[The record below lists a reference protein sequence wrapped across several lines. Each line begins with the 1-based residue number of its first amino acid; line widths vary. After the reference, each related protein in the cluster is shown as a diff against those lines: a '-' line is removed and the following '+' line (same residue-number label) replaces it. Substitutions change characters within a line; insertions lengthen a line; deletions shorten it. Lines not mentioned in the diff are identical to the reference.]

1 MSKINTE
8 LLSDPIQ
15 TIPLKK
21 FSFYK
26 SRWRFLAISLVLIL
40 CGLAFSLI
48 FGITLDIQFRGG
60 SLLSYTI
67 SGDIDLLEAERV
79 AESTLNLPVSVQQT
93 TSIQAE
99 GGKQVNALVISVA
112 GNRALS
118 NDQQLQLNDVLGKA
132 FPESRPELLQSTL
145 VDPFI
150 GREVLFNGLL
160 ALGIASILIVLY
172 VWIRFR
178 TISGASA
185 GVFSLLCL
193 LHDVIISFFV
203 FVAMRQPLDETVIAV
218 VLSILGWSVNDTIVI
233 FDRIRENEQ
242 LYGKDKTLP
251 ELVDLSIKQSLSRT
265 IITSVCTFL
274 AVFIAYIFAVVYNI
288 KSIRIFA
295 LPLMVGIVVGSYSS
309 ICLATPFWAM
319 WKIRRSKQAAD

>member
-1 MSKINTE
+1 MAIAIPQQTLTYRASRNYPIDGGVGANVIIAERIKEEAQRDYDPHRRFIRFDRAFSSILDGNVTVAIAAVCLMVFGTGSMLFFAYSLLVGVILNLICGAFLSHIMTRSLIEFKALRKPWFFNAGGRTQCRGGERMSKINTE

-178 TISGASA
+178 TISAPRPVFFTLVSSA
-185 GVFSLLCL
+185 
-193 LHDVIISFFV
+193 
-203 FVAMRQPLDETVIAV
+203 
-218 VLSILGWSVNDTIVI
+218 
-233 FDRIRENEQ
+233 
-242 LYGKDKTLP
+242 
-251 ELVDLSIKQSLSRT
+251 
-265 IITSVCTFL
+265 
-274 AVFIAYIFAVVYNI
+274 
-288 KSIRIFA
+288 
-295 LPLMVGIVVGSYSS
+295 
-309 ICLATPFWAM
+309 
-319 WKIRRSKQAAD
+319 